1 MVYMAKNA
9 LFNWSGGKDSA
20 LALQQV
26 LQDKKFSVKW
36 LLTSVNK
43 QYQRVSMHGVRVAL
57 LKSQAQSLNLPLHIL
72 EVPEMPTME
81 AYNQSMERALL
92 EFKKDDIHHSIF
104 GDIFLEDLKEYREQ
118 QLAKVRMAGVFPI
131 WKRPTKDL
139 VLEFIGQ
146 GFKAVTVC
154 VNEKYLDRS
163 FVGRDIDARFVD
175 DLPGDVDPCGENG
188 EYHSFVYDGPIF
200 RQPVQFRKGELVH
213 KKHERPAQTVKKDD
227 CYANHDQGVYDAG
240 FWYCDLLPE

>member
-1 MVYMAKNA
+1 MAMNA

-26 LQDKKFSVKW
+26 LKDQTFSVKW

-81 AYNQSMERALL
+81 AYNKAMKEALL
-92 EFKKDDIHHSIF
+92 GFKKENIHHSIF
-104 GDIFLEDLKEYREQ
+104 GDIFLEDLKVYREQ
-118 QLAKVRMAGVFPI
+118 QLAKVQMSGVFPI
-131 WKRPTKDL
+131 WKRPTRDL
-139 VLEFIGQ
+139 VQEFIDQ

-154 VNEKYLDRS
+154 VSEKHLGQS
-163 FVGRDIDARFVD
+163 FAGREIDARFVN
-175 DLPGDVDPCGENG
+175 DLPDGVDPCGENG

-200 RQPVQFRKGELVH
+200 RKPVQFKKGELVH
-213 KKHERPAQTVKKDD
+213 KKYERPAQTVKKDD
-227 CYANHDQGVYDAG
+227 FYANHDHGVYDAG
-240 FWYCDLLPE
+240 FWYCDLLPG